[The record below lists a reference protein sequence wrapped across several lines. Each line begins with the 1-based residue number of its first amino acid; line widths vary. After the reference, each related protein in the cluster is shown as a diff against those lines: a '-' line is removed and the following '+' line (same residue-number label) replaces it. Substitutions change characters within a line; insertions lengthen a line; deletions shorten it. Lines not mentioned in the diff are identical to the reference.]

1 MQNSKIYESL
11 DVAKFYQQKYGGK
24 ISILSRYHEE
34 IEVKPVGTGWLDG
47 QGEYGETRTWK
58 QDGNKYYIL
67 NVGDRA
73 CLKNGFRYIKEL
85 LLQYHNF
92 KMFTDY
98 STLKENGI
106 DVFSVKSD
114 AMTIRKTDLDKAKSL
129 IAFSADIGG
138 WRFQNRRHQIPN

>member
-1 MQNSKIYESL
+1 MLPSSTKT
-11 DVAKFYQQKYGGK
+11 YGGR
-24 ISILSRYHEE
+24 ISIISKFTEE
-34 IEVKPVGTGWLDG
+34 FEVNPLDFG
-47 QGEYGETRTWK
+47 MEDSEETSTWK
-58 QDGNKYYIL
+58 EDAKKYYIL
-67 NVGDRA
+67 NVSDKA

-114 AMTIRKTDLDKAKSL
+114 AMTIRKADLDKAKSL
-129 IAFSADIGG
+129 IAFTSKS
-138 WRFQNRRHQIPN
+138 